1 MTYVRNIPTLMK
13 ISGRIESG
21 RIQAVY
27 TNKIIFVPNQHKH
40 VFFFF
45 FLIDFF
51 SKNKKHTVTS
61 GIDREVRIVGG

>member
-45 FLIDFF
+45 F
-51 SKNKKHTVTS
+51 N
-61 GIDREVRIVGG
+61 

>member
-40 VFFFF
+40 VFF
-45 FLIDFF
+45 LIDFF

>member
-21 RIQAVY
+21 RMQAVY
-27 TNKIIFVPNQHKH
+27 TNEIIFVPNQHKH
-40 VFFFF
+40 VFVF

-61 GIDREVRIVGG
+61 GIDMEVRIVGG